1 MSPKVETNVK
11 VPFSFRGN
19 PASTPKT
26 PTKTE
31 DASLIS
37 TSNVSSTIKKM
48 QPRDFGM
55 RVTNYNPEKQNTLNG
70 VSFAKL
76 DELQTL
82 NINKESGI
90 VQKII

>member
-26 PTKTE
+26 PTKHD
-31 DASLIS
+31 DASLMS
-37 TSNVSSTIKKM
+37 TSNKSSTIQKM

-55 RVTNYNPEKQNTLNG
+55 RVTNYNPEKHNTLNG

-76 DELQTL
+76 DELQNL
-82 NINKESGI
+82 NINKETGI
-90 VQKII
+90 VQKIV